1 MSFAIDEPY
10 PHLVRFPVT
19 SLFRSTHLRISN
31 GRLPSFSQF
40 FKLHRVLSQIELG
53 TDKDDRGSWCY
64 FFFEPEIND
73 NIFLDVSIATYNGV
87 GFQDTTNNQ
96 ARQRS
101 PSSHI
106 NQSL

>member
-1 MSFAIDEPY
+1 MGVC
-10 PHLVRFPVT
+10 LR
-19 SLFRSTHLRISN
+19 SL
-31 GRLPSFSQF
+31 SFS
-40 FKLHRVLSQIELG
+40 SCI
-53 TDKDDRGSWCY
+53 GSSLKSSLVPTRMIGVPGAI

-87 GFQDTTNNQ
+87 GFQDTTNSQ

>member
-1 MSFAIDEPY
+1 M
-10 PHLVRFPVT
+10 
-19 SLFRSTHLRISN
+19 LF
-31 GRLPSFSQF
+31 
-40 FKLHRVLSQIELG
+40 
-53 TDKDDRGSWCY
+53 

-106 NQSL
+106 NQLL